1 MTVTNRY
8 PKSGYAKDPEALHLY
23 VRDIRIITPEEYEKL
38 KAAIPLEAHRIMLDI
53 LLITGMRYIELIRL
67 HDHAEWYN
75 EKRNIIHLPEE
86 AQRKHKRRQPE
97 RTIHPLPSMFGYIL
111 KNFWNERHPPSE
123 TGWNENMQRW
133 AKTAGIQPYGMSV
146 KTTRKTI
153 ESWLI
158 AAGIPESAVCLRQ
171 GHDNLTSMRHYQG
184 LAFSDDEV
192 RDIKTNLTAWGF
204 KAS

>member
-38 KAAIPLEAHRIMLDI
+38 KAAIPLEAHRTILDI
-53 LLITGMRYIELIRL
+53 LLITDMRYIEFIRL
-67 HDHAEWYN
+67 YDHAEWYN

-111 KNFWNERHPPSE
+111 KNFWNERPLKL
-123 TGWNENMQRW
+123 Q
-133 AKTAGIQPYGMSV
+133 V
-146 KTTRKTI
+146 KQ
-153 ESWLI
+153 
-158 AAGIPESAVCLRQ
+158 LRV
-171 GHDNLTSMRHYQG
+171 G
-184 LAFSDDEV
+184 
-192 RDIKTNLTAWGF
+192 
-204 KAS
+204 